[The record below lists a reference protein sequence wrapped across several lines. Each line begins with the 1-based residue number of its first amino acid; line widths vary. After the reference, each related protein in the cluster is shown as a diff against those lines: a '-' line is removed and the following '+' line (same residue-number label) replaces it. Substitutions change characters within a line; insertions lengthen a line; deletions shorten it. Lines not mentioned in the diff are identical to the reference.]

1 MKINEFI
8 IFLKDFY
15 LNRNLIL
22 QLSKNDLKSRYSGS
36 MFGITWAFVQ
46 PLVSILVFW
55 FVFQVGFRNP
65 PVGDIE
71 FILWFVP
78 AFVSWNYF
86 SDALLTSSNS
96 LQEYSYLVKKIKFR
110 TSILPMIKVFS
121 STIIHLFF
129 IIFLYLIFWV
139 YGRKPILIYLQL
151 FYYMFSLMILL
162 IGLSW
167 IVSSLSVFFKDFSQI
182 EDTIFQMT
190 LFDPIGAKNHSF
202 PTFSKL
208 SQEGLKVTLS
218 GVNWIDIT
226 NEGVNKGIAVNALQ
240 KELTISPEQ
249 TMVFGDYMNDLEML
263 RRATYSYAMKNAEP
277 EVKEV
282 ASYVTEEDNDN
293 NGVLKTI
300 IEKLKISLVS

>member
-1 MKINEFI
+1 MKMNEFI

-110 TSILPMIKVFS
+110 TSILPIIKVFS

-129 IIFLYLIFWV
+129 IIFLYLIFWI
-139 YGRKPILIYLQL
+139 YGRKPMLIYLQL
-151 FYYMFSLMILL
+151 FYYMFSLMVLL

-182 EDTIFQMT
+182 VNIILQIGFWLTPVFWNPDAMSPTVLKILKLNPMYYIVGGYRAT
-190 LFDPIGAKNHSF
+190 L
-202 PTFSKL
+202 
-208 SQEGLKVTLS
+208 
-218 GVNWIDIT
+218 IDRT
-226 NEGVNKGIAVNALQ
+226 YFWSSPN
-240 KELTISPEQ
+240 LTIYFWVVTISIFI
-249 TMVFGDYMNDLEML
+249 FGASLYRRL
-263 RRATYSYAMKNAEP
+263 RIHFA
-277 EVKEV
+277 
-282 ASYVTEEDNDN
+282 DI
-293 NGVLKTI
+293 L
-300 IEKLKISLVS
+300 

>member
-1 MKINEFI
+1 MIKLIVSDMDGTLLNKNHELPKEFMQVFDLLQERKIYFCVASGRQYLSLLYYFEPIKNQIGFI
-8 IFLKDFY
+8 SE
-15 LNRNLIL
+15 N
-22 QLSKNDLKSRYSGS
+22 G
-36 MFGITWAFVQ
+36 AFVQ
-46 PLVSILVFW
+46 INGKVVYESSIIPYHIN
-55 FVFQVGFRNP
+55 QVLA
-65 PVGDIE
+65 
-71 FILWFVP
+71 LW
-78 AFVSWNYF
+78 
-86 SDALLTSSNS
+86 
-96 LQEYSYLVKKIKFR
+96 EKF
-110 TSILPMIKVFS
+110 P
-121 STIIHLFF
+121 
-129 IIFLYLIFWV
+129 
-139 YGRKPILIYLQL
+139 QL
-151 FYYMFSLMILL
+151 A
-162 IGLSW
+162 IGLCGKEATYLLPTTPYAEEQVN
-167 IVSSLSVFFKDFSQI
+167 IYHTKVVNIKDFSQI